1 MSVRSTLLQLK
12 IPCVW
17 LFGPNHW
24 MKAGV
29 KPNNMVI
36 PILTVHCLNHI
47 FRKRLTQ
54 WWLIYWRIYAS
65 LGLNELKHQ
74 EHSHAFYRVTPNICI
89 IYRMRN
95 DFFVDCSQWLLT
107 SLGTGCHK
115 WLNRPFCV
123 GIDLGRCTSPSTVFH
138 NHMTKND
145 HLRSFLCFKSERLF
159 RMNLMHGKTDG
170 ILHVPI
176 LTWPCMT
183 SSPTSHG
190 SESDIT
196 QHFSLN
202 SFLLLS
208 FGTKM
213 SHLKRWYKV
222 LRANQCYGN
231 LPFISIPVLQKDS
244 ITENISMDIFS
255 SKFYQKYY
263 NIRYIKWCKC

>member
-47 FRKRLTQ
+47 FRKRLNQ

-95 DFFVDCSQWLLT
+95 DFFVDCSQSLLT

-123 GIDLGRCTSPSTVFH
+123 GIDLGRCTSPKTVFSQPYGE
-138 NHMTKND
+138 K
-145 HLRSFLCFKSERLF
+145 RSFEVLF
-159 RMNLMHGKTDG
+159 MFQKWT
-170 ILHVPI
+170 PI
-176 LTWPCMT
+176 QN
-183 SSPTSHG
+183 
-190 SESDIT
+190 ESDAREHWWHIACT
-196 QHFSLN
+196 YFDMALYDVIAYVTWVGKWHHSTFSLN

-222 LRANQCYGN
+222 LRTNQCYGN

-263 NIRYIKWCKC
+263 YIRSIKWCKY